1 MNDKA
6 LLEKY
11 TALVA
16 ENKTLKKE
24 NERLRAKLRDIL
36 PSQSFEADFPVQ
48 SDSNIQPSVILPEIP
63 PSAKIKLFV
72 TLFRGRDDVYAKRW
86 DMPAEN

>member
-36 PSQSFEADFPVQ
+36 PSQSFEADFPAQ
-48 SDSNIQPSVILPEIP
+48 SDSNLNSRQNYNKDRE
-63 PSAKIKLFV
+63 K
-72 TLFRGRDDVYAKRW
+72 TL
-86 DMPAEN
+86 